1 MYLIADIIGC
11 VHIGR
16 TIDSNIYKL

>member
-1 MYLIADIIGC
+1 MYLIADIIDC